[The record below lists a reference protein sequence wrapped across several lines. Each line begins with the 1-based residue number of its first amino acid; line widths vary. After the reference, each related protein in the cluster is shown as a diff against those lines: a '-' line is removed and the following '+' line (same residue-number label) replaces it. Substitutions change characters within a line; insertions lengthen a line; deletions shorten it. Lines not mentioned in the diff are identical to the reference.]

1 MHSYIKSF
9 KSYLHEKINDLLYK
23 IIIFQNKKN
32 DELQFCHIFRW
43 LLYARYYH
51 TCATFYWNLVLEW

>member
-32 DELQFCHIFRW
+32 DELQFCHIFR
-43 LLYARYYH
+43 
-51 TCATFYWNLVLEW
+51 